1 MEMYNYI
8 GDNAP
13 NYRIELSG
21 ADNFNENLVEKKY
34 SDSQNI
40 SLPIKVGNEYVIA
53 GINDEGNLQLDIFKT
68 NKFLYGDFEADDVVL
83 YDDIKS
89 SKNTIIPIRDTQ
101 SHTQCLV
108 STVLD
113 SGEIQIYINKIT
125 DRFAGAY
132 VIAGSNYKELEL
144 KSIIYEIEIPD
155 DVNFNKKQDFGI
167 SQLYKTRSGH
177 IIIGVEEPYNTNE
190 GYFFKRLSVYSSADK
205 GDSWAFKF
213 NIGSGLGTGLISR
226 VNGFFSFD
234 DKGYAIITFS
244 TMSNSII
251 EIDNE
256 GNFLNTIYSDSGHY
270 FRTNFSY
277 SILNNNYVVLS
288 GFNKFEFYKS
298 TKQDTFLDI
307 ATMAYAEKM
316 NLKEL
321 TKGNDFLK
329 TNIIDNKLLAMTT
342 STSTGTYLTVLESL
356 RTSINQD
363 VIDIS
368 IDRPK
373 NMIGS
378 AIIKLDNYMAKY
390 SPDGEINPYKLFPN
404 KEVVIYLGYGKD
416 LKKAFT
422 GYIDSVQMNSFPH
435 IITIQCRDTL
445 KLCKDQLLYYN
456 NKYTHIFKNRTPENL
471 FRILCNAAGV
481 RFGIVE
487 KTGIRLAEV
496 EWNYVSVY
504 DCMEEIAELSGF
516 ELSCDENGV
525 LHFREEKPKEN
536 QPIVKSFKEGK
547 NITTLDYAIDDSE
560 LYHSVIAQGKKEKEI
575 TVKNKKGKRVKK
587 KVEEVIS
594 YREYWGPRNFYNLP
608 KDKILVVDA
617 NEADNKTDLKKVVD
631 QALYLMTCRARQVS
645 FEAIA
650 DTSLKVGDMIRVEES
665 GSTISE
671 VYRITGIGFD
681 LNNSGYTMSIECY
694 HHRNIKPEEDKEE

>member
-21 ADNFNENLVEKKY
+21 ANDFNENLIEKHY
-34 SDSQNI
+34 NNSVNT
-40 SLPIKVGNEYVIA
+40 SLPVKMGDDYVIA
-53 GINDEGNLQLDIFKT
+53 SINSDGNLQLDIFKT
-68 NKFLYGDFEADDVVL
+68 NKFLYGDFEADEVVI

-89 SKNTIIPIRDTQ
+89 YDRDIIPIKNLDLHR
-101 SHTQCLV
+101 QCIEA
-108 STVLD
+108 TVLD
-113 SGEIQIYINKIT
+113 SGELQIYVNKIENNW
-125 DRFAGAY
+125 AGAY
-132 VIAGSNYKELEL
+132 CISGMSYNDLSFKSVIYQRNFKE
-144 KSIIYEIEIPD
+144 EITGTI
-155 DVNFNKKQDFGI
+155 QRFGI
-167 SQLYKTRSGH
+167 SRPYKTR
-177 IIIGVEEPYNTNE
+177 IGYIVLPIETTYTTDNK
-190 GYFFKRLSVYSSADK
+190 FFKRLEIYMSEDK
-205 GDSWAFKF
+205 GKGWEYMDS
-213 NIGSGLGTGLISR
+213 IGTGSGIGLVQKVNGFFPFNDKGYLIVTYSTRSNTVLEYNNDGTFNKVVYQDYGHDFRFLFDYSIINGDYIILAGFDEFSFYRSTRHETFMDLIMYAYAEQINLPKLNKGKEYLKTITIDNKILAITVSR
-226 VNGFFSFD
+226 VNGTYF
-234 DKGYAIITFS
+234 TV
-244 TMSNSII
+244 I
-251 EIDNE
+251 EP
-256 GNFLNTIYSDSGHY
+256 
-270 FRTNFSY
+270 
-277 SILNNNYVVLS
+277 
-288 GFNKFEFYKS
+288 
-298 TKQDTFLDI
+298 
-307 ATMAYAEKM
+307 
-316 NLKEL
+316 
-321 TKGNDFLK
+321 LK
-329 TNIIDNKLLAMTT
+329 TA
-342 STSTGTYLTVLESL
+342 
-356 RTSINQD
+356 INQD

-378 AIIKLDNYMAKY
+378 ATIKLNNYMAKY
-390 SPDGEINPYKLFPN
+390 SPDGNINPYKLFPN
-404 KEVVIYLGYGKD
+404 KEVIIYLGYGKD

-422 GYIDSVQMNSFPH
+422 GYIDSIQMNSFPH

-456 NKYTHIFKNRTPENL
+456 NKYTHVFKNRTPENL

-481 RFGIVE
+481 RYGTVE

-536 QPIVKSFKEGK
+536 QPIVKKFKEGK
-547 NITTLDYAIDDSE
+547 NITTLDYSIDDSE

-575 TVKNKKGKRVKK
+575 TVKNKKGKKVKK
-587 KVEEVIS
+587 KVEEIIS

-608 KDKILVVDA
+608 KNKILVVDA

-650 DTSLKVGDMIRVEES
+650 DTSLKVGDMIRVEET

-694 HHRNIKPEEDKEE
+694 HHRNFKPEEDKEE